1 MLSSSAVLWRSR
13 NDKTDPNLRQDL
25 QHIILELGQVTL
37 LTSKSDQNLSDHH
50 LALRARID
58 QQYQGLHER
67 LDALG
72 QLILSGKLGVGTS
85 PGNNPDQDLPLHE
98 RERNKS
104 RTLDTLRVQ
113 ISHRVPCRK
122 WCPCACHTKQKL
134 KVTMPGVMK
143 SLLGKMF
150 VGYSGVPVLNK
161 PCDFRG
167 CKDKQNLSATIEY
180 WFPWWLVSMNLKLQL
195 KYTQMAEPRLQL
207 ATTRRVP
214 DSSQSINF
222 AMKGDIEGLKFLFS
236 QGLASP
242 RDASD
247 SRGYSLIRV
256 RLFFILLERCAERLI
271 VGALRRN
278 ASVQNRPILA

>member
-1 MLSSSAVLWRSR
+1 
-13 NDKTDPNLRQDL
+13 
-25 QHIILELGQVTL
+25 
-37 LTSKSDQNLSDHH
+37 
-50 LALRARID
+50 
-58 QQYQGLHER
+58 
-67 LDALG
+67 
-72 QLILSGKLGVGTS
+72 
-85 PGNNPDQDLPLHE
+85 
-98 RERNKS
+98 
-104 RTLDTLRVQ
+104 
-113 ISHRVPCRK
+113 
-122 WCPCACHTKQKL
+122 
-134 KVTMPGVMK
+134 MPGVMK